1 MGAGRSSNCHAKA
14 RIVLYYHIYIKQ
26 GRSTVKQSV
35 RKRRG
40 RISKRSIKKITWG
53 RRRIK

>member
-1 MGAGRSSNCHAKA
+1 MRT
-14 RIVLYYHIYIKQ
+14 
-26 GRSTVKQSV
+26 TVKQSV

-40 RISKRSIKKITWG
+40 RISKRSIKKIMWG